1 MAEQIKKI
9 EIELH
14 KYKFGLENGLITQEE
29 YNELTSVIVYEL
41 KALAKHI

>member
-14 KYKFGLENGLITQEE
+14 KYEFGVNNGLITQKE
-29 YNELTSVIVYEL
+29 YEELTSSLTFEL
-41 KALAKHI
+41 KQLARKI

>member
-14 KYKFGLENGLITQEE
+14 KYEFGLENGLITQEE

>member
-14 KYKFGLENGLITQEE
+14 KYEFGLENGLITQRE
-29 YNELTSVIVYEL
+29 YNELTSVIVHEL
-41 KALAKHI
+41 KALAKQV